1 MADAL
6 YSVNTQ
12 GAVALAAATAKTA
25 LFVLA
30 PAQHGMA
37 LKKWRI
43 GFDGVTASAV
53 PVLWEVNYLT
63 GATNSVPGTGNTSQS
78 ANVVQVAGRAIAS
91 GFLAGSACT
100 AEPTVQTNVDAGLL
114 TPNGGLVVY
123 DFPLGDEP
131 DAAAS
136 NGFAIRLTAPA
147 VVNVRV
153 SMWFKRV

>member
-6 YSVNTQ
+6 YQVDTQ
-12 GAVALAAATAKTA
+12 GAVALVAATAKTA

-30 PAQHGMA
+30 PSGHGMS

-63 GATNSVPGTGNTSQS
+63 AASNSTPGTGNTSQS
-78 ANVVQVAGRAIAS
+78 ASIAQTSGRVITSAFA
-91 GFLAGSACT
+91 AGSACT
-100 AEPTVQTNVDAGLL
+100 SEPTVQTNVDAGLL
-114 TPNGGLVVY
+114 TPNGGLVIY

-131 DAAAS
+131 DAAVS
-136 NGFAIRLTAPA
+136 QGFCIRLTAPA
-147 VVNVRV
+147 AVNVRV
-153 SMWFKRV
+153 SMWFKRI